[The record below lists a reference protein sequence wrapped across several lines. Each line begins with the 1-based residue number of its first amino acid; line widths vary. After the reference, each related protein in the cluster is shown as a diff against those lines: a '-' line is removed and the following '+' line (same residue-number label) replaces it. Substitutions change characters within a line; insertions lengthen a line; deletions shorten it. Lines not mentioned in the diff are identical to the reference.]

1 VTAVGV
7 SKNPET
13 DPSPVKISVLF
24 IPPTVSVNSRALPAE
39 LTLTYLLAVK
49 LPGVSLNPTKVD
61 EPPPPPPPSNTEPLW
76 NIVPEISTSPTT
88 CNFLLAKLELVPTF
102 NP

>member
-1 VTAVGV
+1 MTAVGV
-7 SKNPET
+7 SKKPET

-49 LPGVSLNPTKVD
+49 LLGVSLKPVKVD
-61 EPPPPPPPSNTEPLW
+61 EPPPPPPPSNTDPL
-76 NIVPEISTSPTT
+76 
-88 CNFLLAKLELVPTF
+88 
-102 NP
+102 